1 MLRDAILFAGGI
13 LKTYKYLMG
22 RAAKNKLN
30 DAPNK
35 AKKAS
40 TIKKMNSKSKN

>member
-30 DAPNK
+30 NVPNK
-35 AKKAS
+35 AKRTSK
-40 TIKKMNSKSKN
+40 TMKM